1 MVRLFAVVNGTL
13 ALKRDCQEPLVKR
26 CAEQAPLVKLSSW
39 RKRLTKHFRRR
50 MGLEKHHRLPSSQGG
65 KNNKRNISYLSPLL
79 HWAWHLLYKDWLAER
94 IVAEMTE
101 FYIEPN
107 VTLLVMR
114 EGKITWPVKPGFTI
128 LVVRN
133 EEVPSLLEEREE
145 QPVAL
150 SS

>member
-1 MVRLFAVVNGTL
+1 
-13 ALKRDCQEPLVKR
+13 
-26 CAEQAPLVKLSSW
+26 
-39 RKRLTKHFRRR
+39 

-79 HWAWHLLYKDWLAER
+79 HWAWHLLFRNWLAEK
-94 IVAEMTE
+94 IVAEMAE
-101 FYIEPN
+101 RYIEPD
-107 VTLLVMR
+107 VMLFVVR
-114 EGKITWPVKPGFTI
+114 NGKITWPVNSSFTI

-145 QPVAL
+145 EPVAL

>member
-1 MVRLFAVVNGTL
+1 MRLLAVVDGIL
-13 ALKRDCQEPLVKR
+13 ALKRDCPGPLVRR
-26 CAEQAPLVKLSSW
+26 CAQQTPPVRLDSW
-39 RKRLTKHFRRR
+39 RKRLTKHFRRQ

-79 HWAWHLLYKDWLAER
+79 HWAWHLLFRNWLAEK
-94 IVAEMTE
+94 IVAEMAE
-101 FYIEPN
+101 RYIEPD
-107 VTLLVMR
+107 VMLFVVR
-114 EGKITWPVKPGFTI
+114 NGKITWPVNSSFTI

-145 QPVAL
+145 EPVAL